1 MSTLRTMITEDLIA
15 VAASRRATF
24 TKREAEAQRTN
35 LRSDRAL
42 ADEAYTDLHNALQV
56 LKERGLDG

>member
-1 MSTLRTMITEDLIA
+1 MNHLRTMTTEDLLA

-42 ADEAYTDLHNALQV
+42 ADEAYTSLHIATQV
-56 LKERGLDG
+56 LKERGIDG